1 MAVCVHAHCYQPPRE
16 DPATGEVPVEPTAA
30 PFHDWNARITE
41 ECYRPLAA
49 ARIADVDGASE
60 EIVNL
65 YALLDFN
72 VAPTLGQWLDRFAP
86 DVSTAMA
93 EGDRASCRRFE
104 GHGGA
109 IAHPWVHAILPLA
122 SVRDR
127 DTLVRWGIAEFEHRF
142 GRRPEGMWLPETAV
156 DAATL
161 ETLAAHDL
169 AFTVVAPHQ
178 VATTDG
184 SPRRPDEPLSIR
196 LASGRSVSVFAYDG
210 ALAHGVAFG
219 GLLADGERLAAEIVG
234 GVEQG
239 HGRLRSFATDAET
252 FGHHHVFGEM
262 GLAWA
267 LRRVEVTG
275 HEVVPYAAWLARRG
289 PGVRGAIVDGTSWSC
304 AHGLERW
311 RSDCGCR
318 AGFGTGPDQAW
329 RAPLRDAIDWTVAR
343 FVELTDQHATAVF
356 SDPWAARDAWVDVL
370 TGRRVVSEWVAEH
383 ARAGVDPELAPA
395 WMETHRHLLMAQ
407 SSCAWFF
414 DDADGHET
422 RIGVRWARSAIDR
435 MRGLTGVDLGP
446 GWEARTASMRPGGPV
461 SPLPPSGSP

>member
-16 DPATGEVPVEPTAA
+16 DPATDEVPIEATAA
-30 PFHDWNARITE
+30 PFHDWNERITD

-49 ARIADVDGASE
+49 ARITDIDGASE
-60 EIVNL
+60 EVVNL
-65 YALLDFN
+65 YELLDFN
-72 VAPTLGQWLDRFAP
+72 VAPTLGRWLDRFAP
-86 DVSTAMA
+86 DVSAAMVD
-93 EGDRASCRRFE
+93 GDRVSCTRFD

-122 SVRDR
+122 SPRDR
-127 DTLVRWGIAEFEHRF
+127 DTLVRWGITEFEHRF

-161 ETLAAHDL
+161 ETLAAHGL
-169 AFTVVAPHQ
+169 AFTIVAPHQ
-178 VATTDG
+178 VTTTDG
-184 SPRRPDEPLSIR
+184 SARPVDEPLAIR
-196 LASGRSVSVFAYDG
+196 LSSGRTISVFAYDG

-239 HGRLRSFATDAET
+239 HGLLRSFATDAET

-267 LRRVEVTG
+267 LRRVETTG
-275 HEVVPYAAWLARRG
+275 HEVVPYAAWLARVG
-289 PGVRGAIVDGTSWSC
+289 PGRRAAIVDGTSWSC

-311 RSDCGCR
+311 RADCGCR
-318 AGFGTGPDQAW
+318 AGFGTGPDQRW
-329 RAPLRDAIDWTVAR
+329 RQPLRAAIDWTVAR
-343 FVELTDQHATAVF
+343 FVEVTDERATDVLV
-356 SDPWAARDAWVDVL
+356 DPWAARDAYAEVL
-370 TGRRVVSEWVAEH
+370 TGRVTVGEWADGQAVPGGDIDA
-383 ARAGVDPELAPA
+383 ALG
-395 WMETHRHLLMAQ
+395 WMEAHRHLLMAQ

-422 RIGVRWARSAIDR
+422 LLGIRWARSAIDR
-435 MRGLTGVDLGP
+435 LRALSGVDLGAD
-446 GWEARTASMRPGGPV
+446 WDRWVASMLEPV
-461 SPLPPSGSP
+461 SVSPRPPSGSP

>member
-16 DPATGEVPVEPTAA
+16 DPATGEVPAEETAA

-49 ARIADVDGASE
+49 ARITDDGAASE
-60 EIVNL
+60 EVVNL
-65 YALLDFN
+65 YGLLDFN
-72 VAPTLGQWLDRFAP
+72 VAPTLGLWLDRFAP
-86 DVSTAMA
+86 DVAAAMA
-93 EGDRASCRRFE
+93 SGDRSSCERFG

-109 IAHPWVHAILPLA
+109 ISHPWVHAILPLT

-127 DTLVRWGIAEFEHRF
+127 TTLVRWGIAEFEHRF
-142 GRRPEGMWLPETAV
+142 GRRPEGMWLPETAI

-161 ETLAAHDL
+161 ETLAAHGIS
-169 AFTVVAPHQ
+169 FTIVAPHQ

-184 SPRRPDEPLSIR
+184 SPRPVDEPLSIR
-196 LASGRSVSVFAYDG
+196 LASGRSISVFVYDG

-234 GVEQG
+234 GAEEG

-267 LRRVEVTG
+267 LRRVEATG
-275 HEVVPYAAWLARRG
+275 HEVVPYAAWLARVG
-289 PGVRGAIVDGTSWSC
+289 PGTRGAVVDGTSWSC

-318 AGFGTGPDQAW
+318 AGFGSDPDQHW
-329 RAPLRDAIDWTVAR
+329 RTPLREAIDWTVER
-343 FVELTDQHATAVF
+343 FAELTDEHAGTSLVDA
-356 SDPWAARDAWVDVL
+356 WMARDAWVDVL
-370 TGRRVVSEWVAEH
+370 TGRRSMADWVDEQVRSGGESD
-383 ARAGVDPELAPA
+383 RAVA
-395 WMETHRHLLMAQ
+395 WMEAHRHLLMAQ

-422 RIGVRWARSAIDR
+422 RIGMRWARSAIDR
-435 MRGLTGVDLGP
+435 LRDLTGIDLSP
-446 GWEARTASMRPGGPV
+446 GWEERIAPMWSGETV
-461 SPLPPSGSP
+461 SPRRPSGSS